1 MVLKWSSYWCCNV
14 YDEAF
19 IVGQAIKLID
29 ETVSF
34 CPQKRIME
42 PLILVS
48 EWLFHLLFEIFLPN
62 HDIILKFYVN
72 LHRDT

>member
-48 EWLFHLLFEIFLPN
+48 E
-62 HDIILKFYVN
+62 
-72 LHRDT
+72 